1 MSMIDGRRVAPGLA
15 RGWRAVSGT
24 VERVPTPYLF
34 ILPAIVPIL
43 VIVAYPLGQAVYLSL
58 TSFQLLRQDL
68 TFVGLD
74 NYARLFAD
82 PIFWSALGTTIVF
95 LLVTVNGS
103 FLLGLA
109 VSQGVARVTVG
120 QGLMRTLIM
129 VPMMFAP
136 VLVGFQFRW
145 FFNAQVGLVN
155 NLLQLIGLSEAQIPW
170 LVDRNTALLAVM
182 IADIWMNTPIVA
194 IILLAGRLSLPHDL
208 EEAAQ
213 MDAASGW
220 QTFRHVILPQL
231 MPFVFIALAIRSLDV
246 ARAFDIVQIMT
257 GGGPAHRTELVW
269 TYIFRTALQDGRFA
283 VGAAM
288 SLLTVLISI
297 ASVAYIFRQLMKAR
311 IIR

>member
-1 MSMIDGRRVAPGLA
+1 MSMMDGRRVAPDLA

-24 VERVPTPYLF
+24 VERVPTPDLF

-43 VIVAYPLGQAVYLSL
+43 VIVAFPLGLAVYLSL

-155 NLLQLIGLSEAQIPW
+155 NFLQLIGLSDAQIPW

-213 MDAASGW
+213 LDAASGW
-220 QTFRHVILPQL
+220 QTFRHVIMPQL

>member
-1 MSMIDGRRVAPGLA
+1 MRMRDSTRWAGPP
-15 RGWRAVSGT
+15 RGWRAARAGI
-24 VERVPTPYLF
+24 ERVPTPYLF
-34 ILPAIVPIL
+34 IVPALVPIL
-43 VIVAYPLGQAVYLSL
+43 VVVVFPLGLAAYLSL
-58 TSFQLLRQDL
+58 TSFQLLKQDL
-68 TFVGLD
+68 SFVGLD

-82 PIFWSALGTTIVF
+82 PIFWSALGTTVVF

-109 VSQGVARVTVG
+109 LSQAVARVTVG
-120 QGLMRTLIM
+120 QGLLRTVIM

-136 VLVGFQFRW
+136 ILVGFQFRW
-145 FFNAQVGLVN
+145 FFNAQLGLVN
-155 NLLQLIGLSEAQIPW
+155 NILQAVGLTQDQIPW
-170 LVDRNTALLAVM
+170 LVDRTTALLAVVV
-182 IADIWMNTPIVA
+182 ADIWMNTPIVA
-194 IILLAGRLSLPHDL
+194 IILLAGRLSLPQDL

-213 MDAASGW
+213 LDGANGW
-220 QTFRHVILPQL
+220 QQFRHVVLPQL
-231 MPFVFIALAIRSLDV
+231 MPFIFVAMAIRSLDV

-288 SLLTVLISI
+288 SFLTVIITL
-297 ASVAYIFRQLMKAR
+297 ASVAYIFRQLLKAR

>member
-1 MSMIDGRRVAPGLA
+1 MSMRDGRRVAPGLA

-24 VERVPTPYLF
+24 VERIPTPYLF

-43 VIVAYPLGQAVYLSL
+43 VIVAFPLGLAVYLSL

-155 NLLQLIGLSEAQIPW
+155 NFLQLIGLSEAQIPW

-194 IILLAGRLSLPHDL
+194 IILLAGRLSLPHEL

-213 MDAASGW
+213 LDGASGW